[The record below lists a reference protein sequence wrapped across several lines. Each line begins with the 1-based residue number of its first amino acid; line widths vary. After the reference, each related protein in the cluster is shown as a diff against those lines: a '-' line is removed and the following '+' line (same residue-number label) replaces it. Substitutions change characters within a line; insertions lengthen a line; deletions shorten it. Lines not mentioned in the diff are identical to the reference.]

1 MKLKPTLILL
11 ILGLLASACNGTAI
25 AAPVTTATPTVTASP
40 SRSTP
45 VGLPPTAI
53 ASHSGTA
60 TVTLT
65 PSITPT
71 FGAAGARGG
80 GGARRGAPEWAR
92 QGPGS
97 LIVPILLYHHIA
109 VSPINSQYYVPPD
122 KFEDQLRLLRDWGYT
137 TISTQ
142 ILAKAITE
150 GAPLPPKPII
160 ISFDDGD
167 RSVYENGF
175 PLMQKYGFTGA
186 FYLVSNYLNT
196 DGFVTT
202 MQVKEMAA
210 AGWEIGSHGIS
221 HLDLTTL
228 DSATQRK
235 EIVESRKRLE
245 AELGVPVLTIAYPF
259 GFASSGVIDYAI
271 FAGYS
276 AGMGLGFTNDQG
288 ETNLFF
294 LQRRDIKGT
303 YDIKNFILFLP
314 WQGDPIYIPTDT
326 PTPTPTASR
335 TPIPTYTQYPTK
347 TPVPTDTPMP

>member
-1 MKLKPTLILL
+1 MKLKLTFLL
-11 ILGLLASACNGTAI
+11 LTLGLLASACNGLAV
-25 AAPVTTATPTVTASP
+25 AAPASTATMTVTASLL
-40 SRSTP
+40 S
-45 VGLPPTAI
+45 PTE
-53 ASHSGTA
+53 TA

-71 FGAAGARGG
+71 FAPSLTPT
-80 GGARRGAPEWAR
+80 PEWTL
-92 QGPGS
+92 QGPGA
-97 LIVPILLYHHIA
+97 LVVPILLYHHIE
-109 VSPINSQYYVPPD
+109 VSPINSPYYVAPD
-122 KFEDQLRLLRDWGYT
+122 KFEEQLRLLRDWGYT

-142 ILAKAITE
+142 LLVKAINE

-160 ISFDDGD
+160 LSFDDGD
-167 RSVYENGF
+167 NSVYENAF

-186 FYLVSNYLNT
+186 FYLVANYLNT

-202 MQVKEMAA
+202 AQVQEMAA
-210 AGWEIGSHGIS
+210 AGWEIGSHSVS
-221 HLDLTTL
+221 HLDLTKL

-271 FAGYS
+271 FAGYT

-288 ETNLFF
+288 DSNLFF

-303 YDIKNFILFLP
+303 YDIKSFILFLP
-314 WQGDPIYIPTDT
+314 WPGDPIYIPTDT

-347 TPVPTDTPMP
+347 TPVPTYTQYPTLTP